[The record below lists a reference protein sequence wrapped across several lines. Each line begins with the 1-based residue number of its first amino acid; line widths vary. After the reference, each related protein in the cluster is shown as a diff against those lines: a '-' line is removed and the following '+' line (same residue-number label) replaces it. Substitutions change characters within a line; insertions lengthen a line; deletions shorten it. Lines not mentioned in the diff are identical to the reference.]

1 MGFGTTLKKWK
12 STFSPA
18 KLSTQPDR
26 LPKHTQS
33 EEDLVSMHLPLPRY
47 NAQLHSHS
55 EAALHRPTSQIVCHS
70 PLDKRNRA
78 GKGKSRKSKDD
89 QSERGG
95 GENKRHTTTTR
106 VLFSSTQ
113 FDTVNVKKSA

>member
-26 LPKHTQS
+26 LSKHTQS
-33 EEDLVSMHLPLPRY
+33 EEDLVSMQLPLPRY

-78 GKGKSRKSKDD
+78 GKGKSRRSKDD

-113 FDTVNVKKSA
+113 FDMVNVKKPA